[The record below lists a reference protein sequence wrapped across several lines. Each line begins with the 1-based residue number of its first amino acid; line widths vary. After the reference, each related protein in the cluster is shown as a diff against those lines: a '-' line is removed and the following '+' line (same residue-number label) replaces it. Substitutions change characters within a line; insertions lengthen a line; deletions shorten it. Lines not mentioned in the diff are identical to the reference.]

1 MRAVSTPVHLL
12 EAGIITEQ
20 RWLGMAEAPGVL
32 ASEIA
37 ALARPA
43 KRVRIP
49 FLPRDRYLTAA
60 RESCR
65 TLADAV
71 VASLQD
77 GARCLVVGGE
87 CTIVAG
93 AISGALTVEPDVALA
108 YFDAHGDFN
117 TLATTPSHFVG
128 GMCLAHVCGKK
139 LAPLLWPGAR
149 TIAED
154 RVALVGARDL
164 DPGEAG
170 NLVASKVRQVPF
182 DPERSD
188 APGLLAFARKRP
200 LWVHIDV
207 DIVDPAEIPAVDYP
221 AAGGPSV
228 RALCDV
234 LTALANVAKVRGVE
248 ICGYDPRK
256 DVGPRPLVPSLARIA
271 VAALRSSQGATPPS
285 TPDALLTR

>member
-1 MRAVSTPVHLL
+1 MPAVSAPVHLL

-20 RWLGMAEAPGVL
+20 RYLGMAEAP
-32 ASEIA
+32 A
-37 ALARPA
+37 ALAAEIGALVHPA

-65 TLADAV
+65 TLSDAV
-71 VASLQD
+71 AASLRD
-77 GARCLVVGGE
+77 GARCLIVGGE

-93 AISGALTVEPDVALA
+93 TVPGALAVEPDLALV

-139 LAPLLWPGAR
+139 LAPLLWPGSR

-154 RVALVGARDL
+154 HVALVGARDL
-164 DPGEAG
+164 DPGETG
-170 NLVASKVRQVPF
+170 NLTNSKVRQIPF
-182 DPERSD
+182 DPQRSD

-200 LWVHIDV
+200 LWIHVDV
-207 DIVDPAEIPAVDYP
+207 DVVDPAEIPAVDFP
-221 AAGGPSV
+221 VAGGPSI

-234 LTALANVAKVRGVE
+234 LVALASVGTVRGVE
-248 ICGYDPRK
+248 LCGYDPRK
-256 DVGPRPLVPSLARIA
+256 ETGPRPLLPSLAKIA
-271 VAALRSSQGATPPS
+271 VAALSAPVPV
-285 TPDALLTR
+285 

>member
-1 MRAVSTPVHLL
+1 MSTPVHLL

-20 RWLGMAEAPGVL
+20 RYLGVAEAPSAL
-32 ASEIA
+32 APEVA

-43 KRVRIP
+43 KRVRVP

-71 VASLQD
+71 AASLQEE
-77 GARCLVVGGE
+77 ARCLIVGGE

-93 AISGALTVEPDVALA
+93 AISGALTVEPDLALA

-139 LAPLLWPGAR
+139 LGPLLWPGAR
-149 TIAED
+149 SIAED
-154 RVALVGARDL
+154 HVALVGARDL

-170 NLVASKVRQVPF
+170 NLAASKVRQIPF
-182 DPERSD
+182 DPQRSD

-207 DIVDPAEIPAVDYP
+207 DVVDPAEIPAVDFP
-221 AAGGPSV
+221 VAGGASV

-234 LTALANVAKVRGVE
+234 LTALASVAKVRGVE
-248 ICGYDPRK
+248 ICGYDPRREL
-256 DVGPRPLVPSLARIA
+256 GPRPLLPSLARIA
-271 VAALRSSQGATPPS
+271 VAALSPS
-285 TPDALLTR
+285 AALV

>member
-1 MRAVSTPVHLL
+1 MRLVSTPVHLL

-20 RWLGMAEAPGVL
+20 RYLGMSEAPSAL
-32 ASEIA
+32 APEVA
-37 ALARPA
+37 ALIRPA

-71 VASLQD
+71 TASLHD
-77 GARCLVVGGE
+77 GARPLIVGGE

-93 AISGALTVEPDVALA
+93 SIPGALVAEPELALV

-128 GMCLAHVCGKK
+128 GMCLAHVCGKRI
-139 LAPLLWPGAR
+139 APLLWPGAR
-149 TIAED
+149 SIAED

-170 NLVASKVRQVPF
+170 TLHASKVKQIPF
-182 DPERSD
+182 DPERAD

-200 LWVHIDV
+200 VWVHVDV
-207 DIVDPAEIPAVDYP
+207 DVVDPAEVPAVEFP
-221 AAGGPSV
+221 VAGGPGV

-234 LTALANVAKVRGVE
+234 LAALASVAKVRGVE
-248 ICGYDPRK
+248 VCGYDPRK
-256 DVGPRPLVPSLARIA
+256 ELGPRPLLPSLARIA
-271 VAALRSSQGATPPS
+271 VAALSPS
-285 TPDALLTR
+285 AVAV

>member
-1 MRAVSTPVHLL
+1 MMMRTVSAPVHLL

-20 RWLGMAEAPGVL
+20 RYLGMAEGPAAL
-32 ASEIA
+32 AGEIA
-37 ALARPA
+37 ALIRPA

-71 VASLQD
+71 TASLQE

-87 CTIVAG
+87 CTIVTG
-93 AISGALTVEPDVALA
+93 TVPGALAVEPDLALV

-149 TIAED
+149 SIAED
-154 RVALVGARDL
+154 RVALVGARDV
-164 DPGEAG
+164 DPGERG
-170 NLVASKVRQVPF
+170 NLTASKIRQIAF
-182 DPERSD
+182 DPGHAD

-200 LWVHIDV
+200 IWVHVDIDV
-207 DIVDPAEIPAVDYP
+207 VDPSEMGAVDFP
-221 AAGGPSV
+221 VPGGPSL
-228 RALCDV
+228 RALSDV
-234 LTALANVAKVRGVE
+234 VSAVASVARVRGVS

-256 DVGPRPLVPSLARIA
+256 DAGPRPLVPSVARIA
-271 VAALRSSQGATPPS
+271 AAALGPAAALVSVSSA
-285 TPDALLTR
+285 

>member
-1 MRAVSTPVHLL
+1 MRLVSTPVHLL

-20 RWLGMAEAPGVL
+20 RYLGMAEAPSAL
-32 ASEIA
+32 APEVA
-37 ALARPA
+37 ALSRPA

-71 VASLQD
+71 SASLQE
-77 GARCLVVGGE
+77 GARCLIVGGE

-93 AISGALTVEPDVALA
+93 AIPGALTVEPDLALV

-149 TIAED
+149 SIAED
-154 RVALVGARDL
+154 HVALVGARDL
-164 DPGEAG
+164 DPGEVG
-170 NLVASKVRQVPF
+170 NLAASKVRQIPF
-182 DPERSD
+182 DPQRSD

-200 LWVHIDV
+200 VWVHVDV
-207 DIVDPAEIPAVDYP
+207 DVVDPAEVPAVDFP
-221 AAGGPSV
+221 VAGGASV

-234 LTALANVAKVRGVE
+234 LTALASVARVRGVE

-256 DVGPRPLVPSLARIA
+256 ELGPRSLLPSLARIA
-271 VAALRSSQGATPPS
+271 VAALSPS
-285 TPDALLTR
+285 AALV